1 MMQLLHQTINSV
13 IVTKFI
19 VNNYLCILVSNF
31 LFTKK
36 DIDVSRDSDIT
47 ESAET
52 PQNFCFK

>member
-47 ESAET
+47 ESAKT
-52 PQNFCFK
+52 PQNFFF